1 MKLLNSLIKVFSRS
15 RMFKPPRGTRDYLP
29 EEMWKRNW
37 VIDRIREIFEAYG
50 YEPLGTPAF
59 ESWEMLK
66 LKSGEDVIR
75 EIYYFRDKSNRELG
89 LRFEW
94 TASLCRVVASHRE
107 LPKPFKRYAIG
118 PVWRYERPSEKR
130 LREFWQADVDI
141 VGVADPIADAEVI
154 SVAVDALSNLGL
166 EGFKVRINDRRI
178 LEAMVELLRLP
189 RDRSLDIFRAI
200 DKLNKIGVDG
210 VRGELSKL
218 GVAGEKADELLNLI
232 DVRGEPD
239 EKLGE
244 VEESLRDSEIGLRGL
259 EALRGL
265 VEYAEL
271 FGFKRHLLLD
281 ISLARGLD
289 YYTGQVFEVYLGDVS
304 ISIAAG
310 GRYDELIQLYGGEPT
325 PATGIS
331 LGVERIIAILQ
342 ETGALEGLKLG
353 AEVYV
358 APTSDSVRDKAV
370 EIAQRLRRAGI
381 STDLDMMGRTLS
393 KQLEY
398 AHRRGFRR
406 VVIVGTRDL
415 ERGGVSVRDME
426 TGEQR
431 FIPLKELVDY
441 LSSHR

>member
-1 MKLLNSLIKVFSRS
+1 MKLLNSLIKVFSRND
-15 RMFKPPRGTRDYLP
+15 MFRPPRGTRDYLP
-29 EEMWKRNW
+29 WEMWRRNW
-37 VIDRIREIFEAYG
+37 VIDRIREVFEAYG

-66 LKSGEDVIR
+66 LKSGEDIIR
-75 EIYYFRDKSNRELG
+75 EIYYFKDKSNRELG

-154 SVAVDALSNLGL
+154 SVAVDALKCLGL

-178 LEAMVELLRLP
+178 LEAFVELLELP
-189 RDRSLDIFRAI
+189 RNLSLDIFRAI

-210 VRGELSKL
+210 VERELSKL
-218 GVAGEKADELLNLI
+218 GIPEEKRGKLMEMI
-232 DVRGEPD
+232 DVRGEP
-239 EKLGE
+239 EERLGE
-244 VEESLRDSEIGLRGL
+244 VEEILKHSELGLRGL
-259 EALRGL
+259 EALRGV
-265 VEYAEL
+265 VEYSGR
-271 FGFKRHLLLD
+271 FGFRPHLLLD
-281 ISLARGLD
+281 LSLARGLD
-289 YYTGQVFEVYLGDVS
+289 YYTGPVFEIYLGDVS

-310 GRYDELIQLYGGEPT
+310 GRYDELIQLYGGDPT

-331 LGVERIIAILQ
+331 LGVERIVATLQ
-342 ETGALEGLKLG
+342 ELG
-353 AEVYV
+353 VLDDLRVGTEVFV
-358 APTSDSVRDKAV
+358 ASASNSVRDKAI

-381 STDLDMMGRTLS
+381 STDLDLMGRSLS

-398 AHRRGFRR
+398 ANRRGFRK
-406 VVIVGTRDL
+406 VVIVGSREL
-415 ERGGVSVRDME
+415 EQGGVTVRDME

-431 FIPLKELVDY
+431 FIPLESLLDH
-441 LSSHR
+441 LGPR